1 MKKYIRILRYL
12 KPYWRRSTQAITS
25 KLVLCVITA
34 VPPYLAKNV
43 IDDVFLAK
51 DLWMLNLI
59 ALVIL
64 LTYIIKGIFAYGQ
77 SYFMFWLG
85 QRLVMD
91 IRNEL
96 YRHFHRLPLAF
107 FVRKTSGELMSKITY
122 DITLMQKAS
131 ATGLRDLG
139 HHSISLVFL
148 LALAFYRD
156 PFLSTIFVLVLP
168 PLGLIIG
175 RLGSKIRKIT
185 RRMQSQMGDI
195 NTAMKEAFQAT
206 RIVKAY
212 NAEGYESGRFMTRNR
227 KFFDLAMK
235 ARRVRAISHPII
247 EILGGTGAAFILW
260 YGGYQVLTG
269 TRTPGEFIS
278 FLATLGL
285 IMSPLKRLSRT
296 YHTLQEGMAAADSVF
311 GLMDETVPIRERDKG
326 RPAPLLGSEISFDN
340 VSFQYENSPVLQE
353 VSITI
358 PKGEVVAIVGQ
369 TGAGKTTILDLVMSF
384 YEPTSG
390 RILWDGINI
399 KEYNP
404 TSLRS
409 QMAVVTQ
416 QTTLFNDTVA
426 ANIAYNLPETP
437 LEQIEAAAKMAN
449 AYEFITALPEGF
461 KTLIGEDGIKLSGGE
476 RQRLAI
482 ARAAL
487 RDPAL
492 LILDEAT
499 SALDAESERL
509 IEKALSDLMKGRT
522 TLIVAHRLAS
532 VRRANR
538 ILAFERGQ
546 LIEQGTHD
554 FLLAQKGLY
563 SRLCGLQSTSPMV
576 IPPTQRKNRE
586 DPVT

>member
-1 MKKYIRILRYL
+1 
-12 KPYWRRSTQAITS
+12 
-25 KLVLCVITA
+25 
-34 VPPYLAKNV
+34 
-43 IDDVFLAK
+43 
-51 DLWMLNLI
+51 
-59 ALVIL
+59 
-64 LTYIIKGIFAYGQ
+64 
-77 SYFMFWLG
+77 
-85 QRLVMD
+85 
-91 IRNEL
+91 
-96 YRHFHRLPLAF
+96 
-107 FVRKTSGELMSKITY
+107 
-122 DITLMQKAS
+122 
-131 ATGLRDLG
+131 
-139 HHSISLVFL
+139 
-148 LALAFYRD
+148 
-156 PFLSTIFVLVLP
+156 
-168 PLGLIIG
+168 
-175 RLGSKIRKIT
+175 
-185 RRMQSQMGDI
+185 MQSQMGDI